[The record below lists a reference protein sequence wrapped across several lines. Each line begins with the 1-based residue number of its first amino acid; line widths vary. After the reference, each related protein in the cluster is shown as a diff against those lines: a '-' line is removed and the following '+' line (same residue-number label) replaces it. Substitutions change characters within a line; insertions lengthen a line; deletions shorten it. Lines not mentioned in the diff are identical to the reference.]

1 MTPEAQHRER
11 KPAPL
16 RAAREGAGP
25 RRGGGG
31 AAPGAGPCADLV
43 SDQGV
48 VSKCI
53 NPVRK
58 GRVNSTIRQWTEGLD
73 GRAPEGGPCENSR
86 EAREDAPDA
95 TGQQDEATG
104 SALTG
109 RFAPR
114 AWRVRAPAD
123 PCIGEDTGGRSPP
136 GFSGPR
142 RPEPLGLQSGR
153 GVSSLDPPASPA
165 TSAAWGLRGGVGLRA
180 PVPAFPTRGSSSRG
194 LRAMGTLDGSSC
206 SVGCQRRTTR
216 HTRRP
221 SPGPEEDGSC
231 VHSRPALAGP
241 PPHSPTR
248 KGLEGAGRM
257 QSGQPTPALEGK
269 ALPRFG
275 LEDGEPKCACSE
287 ACVRPPRSGAAPS
300 GPLSS
305 AAALLRAAFL
315 LLEASRPDLPSEGR
329 LKSSEGL

>member
-1 MTPEAQHRER
+1 M
-11 KPAPL
+11 
-16 RAAREGAGP
+16 
-25 RRGGGG
+25 
-31 AAPGAGPCADLV
+31 
-43 SDQGV
+43 
-48 VSKCI
+48 SKCI

-58 GRVNSTIRQWTEGLD
+58 GRVNSTIRQRTEGLD

-104 SALTG
+104 SAQTG

-142 RPEPLGLQSGR
+142 RPELPGLPGGR
-153 GVSSLDPPASPA
+153 SVSSLDPPASPA

-180 PVPAFPTRGSSSRG
+180 PVAAFPTRGSSSRG

-206 SVGCQRRTTR
+206 SVGCQGRTTR

-287 ACVRPPRSGAAPS
+287 ACARPPRSGAAPS

>member
-1 MTPEAQHRER
+1 M
-11 KPAPL
+11 
-16 RAAREGAGP
+16 
-25 RRGGGG
+25 
-31 AAPGAGPCADLV
+31 
-43 SDQGV
+43 
-48 VSKCI
+48 SKCI

-58 GRVNSTIRQWTEGLD
+58 GRVNSTIRQRTEGLD
-73 GRAPEGGPCENSR
+73 GRAPKGGPCENSR

-165 TSAAWGLRGGVGLRA
+165 TLAAWGLRGGVGLRA

-206 SVGCQRRTTR
+206 SVGCQGRTTR

-287 ACVRPPRSGAAPS
+287 ACARPPRSGAAPS

-305 AAALLRAAFL
+305 AAALLHAAFL
-315 LLEASRPDLPSEGR
+315 LLEASRRDLPSEGR

>member
-25 RRGGGG
+25 
-31 AAPGAGPCADLV
+31 CADLA

-123 PCIGEDTGGRSPP
+123 PCIGEDTGGGAR
-136 GFSGPR
+136 
-142 RPEPLGLQSGR
+142 
-153 GVSSLDPPASPA
+153 
-165 TSAAWGLRGGVGLRA
+165 
-180 PVPAFPTRGSSSRG
+180 RGS
-194 LRAMGTLDGSSC
+194 
-206 SVGCQRRTTR
+206 
-216 HTRRP
+216 
-221 SPGPEEDGSC
+221 
-231 VHSRPALAGP
+231 AGP
-241 PPHSPTR
+241 DVPSR
-248 KGLEGAGRM
+248 WGCRA
-257 QSGQPTPALEGK
+257 
-269 ALPRFG
+269 
-275 LEDGEPKCACSE
+275 
-287 ACVRPPRSGAAPS
+287 GAA
-300 GPLSS
+300 
-305 AAALLRAAFL
+305 
-315 LLEASRPDLPSEGR
+315 
-329 LKSSEGL
+329 

>member
-1 MTPEAQHRER
+1 M
-11 KPAPL
+11 
-16 RAAREGAGP
+16 
-25 RRGGGG
+25 
-31 AAPGAGPCADLV
+31 
-43 SDQGV
+43 
-48 VSKCI
+48 SKCI

-86 EAREDAPDA
+86 EAREDTPDA

-136 GFSGPR
+136 GFSRPR
-142 RPEPLGLQSGR
+142 SPEPLGLQSGR

-206 SVGCQRRTTR
+206 SVGCQRGRPGTQDAPPLGPRRTAPVSTQGQHWR
-216 HTRRP
+216 DPRPTLRRGRASKGRAGCRAGSRRP
-221 SPGPEEDGSC
+221 R
-231 VHSRPALAGP
+231 SRERLSRASALRTVSLSA
-241 PPHSPTR
+241 HVR
-248 KGLEGAGRM
+248 KRVRVLHA
-257 QSGQPTPALEGK
+257 A
-269 ALPRFG
+269 A
-275 LEDGEPKCACSE
+275 
-287 ACVRPPRSGAAPS
+287 RPPRAPS
-300 GPLSS
+300 AQPRPCSMRPSCSWRPVGRTCPQRGGSS
-305 AAALLRAAFL
+305 PQKACELIAQH
-315 LLEASRPDLPSEGR
+315 SRY
-329 LKSSEGL
+329 